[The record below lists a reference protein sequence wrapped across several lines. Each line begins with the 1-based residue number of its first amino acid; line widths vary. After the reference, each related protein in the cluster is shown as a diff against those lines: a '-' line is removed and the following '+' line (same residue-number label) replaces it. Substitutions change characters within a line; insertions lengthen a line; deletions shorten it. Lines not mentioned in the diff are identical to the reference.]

1 MMAIFD
7 FLGSIFGYL
16 LYAAF
21 FLVNNF
27 GVAII
32 IFTLI
37 FKILLF
43 PSSVKQQKSMAANSK
58 LQKKQQ
64 ELKEKYGNDKQKYN
78 EEVQK
83 LYNKEGASPFGGC
96 LTSLLPMFVM
106 LGIYR
111 AVARPISN
119 VLHIASEK
127 VDAIWE
133 VANKFPGVSISTQS
147 YYKEIDVLRLFNN
160 PNTFSIM
167 QDKLGSSIAG
177 DEMDKIHS
185 LSGGFNFL
193 GFDLLSTPRTEGF
206 LSIAMLIPVLC
217 LLTSVG
223 TQIYMMKKQGSMTG
237 QQGCMKYML
246 LALPL
251 FTAYIAYTVPCA
263 VGFYWIFSNIIG
275 FVQSMIMYKFWS
287 PAMVTARKEGA
298 HIALLEQQEAKV
310 EYDYNPVVVPSNDN
324 RNQKGKKKKK

>member
-7 FLGSIFGYL
+7 FLGSIFGYI

-21 FLVNNF
+21 FLVQNF

-37 FKILLF
+37 FKIILF

-58 LQKKQQ
+58 MQKKQQ

-119 VLHIASEK
+119 VLHIAADK
-127 VDAIWE
+127 VDEILK
-133 VANKFPGVSISTQS
+133 VANQFPGVSINSQA
-147 YYKEIDVLRLFNN
+147 YYSQIDVLRLFNN
-160 PNTFSIM
+160 QYTFPVM
-167 QDKLGSSIAG
+167 QEKLSSVITG
-177 DEMDKIHS
+177 EEIDRIHN
-185 LSGGFNFL
+185 LSGGFNIF

-206 LSIAMLIPVLC
+206 LSVAMIIPVLC

-223 TQIYMMKKQGSMTG
+223 TQLYMMKKQGSMTG

-275 FVQSMIMYKFWS
+275 FVQSLIMYKFWS

-298 HIALLEQQEAKV
+298 HIALMEQQEAKV
-310 EYDYNPVVVPSNDN
+310 PYDYNPVVVPSSDN
-324 RNQKGKKKKK
+324 RNQKGKKKK

>member
-7 FLGSIFGYL
+7 FLGSIFGYI

-21 FLVNNF
+21 YLVQNF

-37 FKILLF
+37 FKIILF

-58 LQKKQQ
+58 MQKKQQ

-119 VLHIASEK
+119 VLHIAADK
-127 VDAIWE
+127 VDEILK
-133 VANKFPGVSISTQS
+133 VANQFPGVSINSQA
-147 YYKEIDVLRLFNN
+147 YYSQIDVLRLFNN
-160 PNTFSIM
+160 PNTFPIM
-167 QDKLGSSIAG
+167 QEKLGNVITG
-177 DEMDKIHS
+177 DEIDRIHN
-185 LSGGFNFL
+185 LSGGFNIF

-206 LSIAMLIPVLC
+206 LSVAMIIPVLC

-223 TQIYMMKKQGSMTG
+223 TQLYMMKKQGSMTG

-275 FVQSMIMYKFWS
+275 FVQSLIMYKFWS

-298 HIALLEQQEAKV
+298 HIALMEQQEAKV
-310 EYDYNPVVVPSNDN
+310 PYDYNPVVVSSGDN
-324 RNQKGKKKKK
+324 RNQKGKKKK

>member
-1 MMAIFD
+1 MMAIFN

-16 LYAAF
+16 LYAAY
-21 FLVNNF
+21 FLVQNF

-37 FKILLF
+37 FKIILF

-58 LQKKQQ
+58 MQKKQQ

-106 LGIYR
+106 LGIYY
-111 AVARPISN
+111 AVVRPIGN
-119 VLHIASEK
+119 VLHIGAEK
-127 VDAIWE
+127 VTAIME
-133 VANKFPGVSISTQS
+133 VANKFPGVSINSSSIYSQ
-147 YYKEIDVLRLFNN
+147 IDVLRLFNN
-160 PNTFSIM
+160 PTTASVL
-167 QDKLGSSIAG
+167 QEKLGSAITG
-177 DEMDKIHS
+177 DEFSRIQN
-185 LSGGFNFL
+185 LSGGFNIF
-193 GFDLLSTPRTEGF
+193 GFDLLSTPRLEGF
-206 LSIAMLIPVLC
+206 LSVAMLIPVLC

-223 TQIYMMKKQGSMTG
+223 SQIYMMKKQGSMSG
-237 QQGCMKYML
+237 QQGCMKYMF

-251 FTAYIAYTVPCA
+251 LTAYIAYTVPCA
-263 VGFYWIFSNIIG
+263 VGFYWIFSNVIG

-298 HIALLEQQEAKV
+298 RIALLQQQEAKV
-310 EYDYNPVVVPSNDN
+310 EYNYDPIATPAENPS
-324 RNQKGKKKKK
+324 QKKKKKK

>member
-1 MMAIFD
+1 MMAIFN

-16 LYAAF
+16 LYAAY
-21 FLVNNF
+21 FLVQNF

-37 FKILLF
+37 FKIILF

-58 LQKKQQ
+58 MQKKQQ

-106 LGIYR
+106 LGIYY
-111 AVARPISN
+111 AVVRPIEN
-119 VLHIASEK
+119 VLHIASDK
-127 VDAIWE
+127 VADIMK
-133 VANKFPGVSISTQS
+133 VANGFPGVSINSSSIYSQ
-147 YYKEIDVLRLFNN
+147 IDVLRLFNN
-160 PNTFSIM
+160 PNTLPLI
-167 QDKLGSSIAG
+167 QEKLGN
-177 DEMDKIHS
+177 KITATEFS
-185 LSGGFNFL
+185 QIQNLSGGFKFL
-193 GFDLLSTPRTEGF
+193 GFDLLSTPRVEGF
-206 LSIAMLIPVLC
+206 LSIAMLVPVLC

-223 TQIYMMKKQGSMTG
+223 TQIYMMKKQGSMSG

-251 FTAYIAYTVPCA
+251 LTAYIAYTVPCA

-275 FVQSMIMYKFWS
+275 FIQSVIMYKFWS

-310 EYDYNPVVVPSNDN
+310 EYDYNPVSSPVVENQ
-324 RNQKGKKKKK
+324 NQKKKNKKK